1 MSLSGRSGRSR
12 GTIFGFLAALAFSG
26 CIPNQPSPRSE
37 GDLSDVRSLQTE
49 QMTLIA
55 SIRTELR
62 ELNGRMD
69 ELEHRQSSLS
79 AMAEQISAVS
89 RRLPPPVGVPIAELE
104 LTERMADSQAD
115 SLLSEALVSVR
126 GGKYKAAIDTLDRAI
141 ATNGARSSYLYWLGL
156 SHELFGTL
164 EKALGAY
171 HECASSFTK
180 DAFAPAALSRQ
191 AEIFVKLSD
200 KNSAKLTLQKLIAS
214 YPGSTY
220 SQNAKGRLKSL

>member
-1 MSLSGRSGRSR
+1 
-12 GTIFGFLAALAFSG
+12 
-26 CIPNQPSPRSE
+26 
-37 GDLSDVRSLQTE
+37 
-49 QMTLIA
+49 MTLIA
-55 SIRTELR
+55 SIRSEMR
-62 ELNGRMD
+62 DLNGRMD
-69 ELEHRQSSLS
+69 ELEHRQESLTS
-79 AMAEQISAVS
+79 MAEQISSVS

-104 LTERMADSQAD
+104 LTERLADSQAD
-115 SLLSEALVSVR
+115 TLLAEALVSVR
-126 GGKYKAAIDTLDRAI
+126 GGKFKSAIDSLDKAI
-141 ATNGARSSYLYWLGL
+141 ATNGARSYYLYWLGL

-191 AEIFVKLSD
+191 AEVFVKLSD
-200 KNSAKLTLQKLIAS
+200 KNSAKLTLQKLISS